1 MNKVEKIAAEGSRL
15 FEGTIKMQD
24 FRDNHF
30 LGRTTNKWLFE
41 ATLKPHYK
49 TFFSLT
55 IILCNVIFA
64 SSSSSYGA
72 GRHLCQEKESPQ
84 LDGWVVVGWDEVAI
98 SEFLLTTRC
107 ANSVNVV
114 STEIW
119 GGTWRRI
126 IVCRSDFGHSCEN
139 HKMEQASKGLKKHV
153 KKYHSGEQ
161 DHCFRAFFLL
171 KFFQRKSGA
180 IFPAWKYNSLGKD
193 TDISSHKHKTKC
205 CQGIPSECQ
214 WTAIDVI

>member
-1 MNKVEKIAAEGSRL
+1 MNKVEKIAADGSRL

-72 GRHLCQEKESPQ
+72 GRHLCQENESPQ
-84 LDGWVVVGWDEVAI
+84 LDGWVVVGEMRSRYW
-98 SEFLLTTRC
+98 
-107 ANSVNVV
+107 NSCSPQDVRTA
-114 STEIW
+114 SMLFPREIW
-119 GGTWRRI
+119 GGEWRRI

-161 DHCFRAFFLL
+161 DHCLGHSCWNYSKGNLRQFFSL
-171 KFFQRKSGA
+171 KVQISGKRYWHQLSQTLNKM
-180 IFPAWKYNSLGKD
+180 FPRDS
-193 TDISSHKHKTKC
+193 
-205 CQGIPSECQ
+205 QCQ
-214 WTAIDVI
+214 WTAIVVI

>member
-1 MNKVEKIAAEGSRL
+1 MSWLDEQGWKADGSRL

-24 FRDNHF
+24 FRNNPF

-64 SSSSSYGA
+64 SSSSYGA

-98 SEFLLTTRC
+98 LEFLLTTRC

-114 STEIW
+114 SKGNLGRHMKTYHCVPIRFWAFLWKPQDGASIQRFKEAREEISF
-119 GGTWRRI
+119 WRT
-126 IVCRSDFGHSCEN
+126 G
-139 HKMEQASKGLKKHV
+139 
-153 KKYHSGEQ
+153 
-161 DHCFRAFFLL
+161 
-171 KFFQRKSGA
+171 
-180 IFPAWKYNSLGKD
+180 SLF
-193 TDISSHKHKTKC
+193 
-205 CQGIPSECQ
+205 
-214 WTAIDVI
+214 